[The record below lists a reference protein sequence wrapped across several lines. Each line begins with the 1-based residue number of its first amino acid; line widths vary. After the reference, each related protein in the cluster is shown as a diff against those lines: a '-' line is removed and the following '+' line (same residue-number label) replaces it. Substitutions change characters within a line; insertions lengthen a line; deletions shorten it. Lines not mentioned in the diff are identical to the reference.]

1 MKEFYTVV
9 FLLLMGV
16 GASTILRV
24 CYEFVVRCKEAV
36 RLAEKTEG
44 LSRKIWELRQDTRA
58 IDRRFEV
65 LEYKMSLH
73 DKGEED
79 A

>member
-1 MKEFYTVV
+1 MKEFYAVV

-24 CYEFVVRCKEAV
+24 CYDFVVRCKEAV

-44 LSRKIWELRQDTRA
+44 LSRKIFDLRLDTRT
-58 IDRRFEV
+58 IDRRLEV
-65 LEYKMSLH
+65 LEEKMSLH
-73 DKGEED
+73 DNGEED